1 MASSRSRNKKPEEVS
16 NSSAQRHNIA
26 HSKGDLV
33 MVELVVDEYSMHD
46 IVPGLVLK
54 DVRDYDSFAQVH
66 YRGNAQWTHVNRVK
80 RIKNAKS

>member
-16 NSSAQRHNIA
+16 SSSAQRHNIA

-54 DVRDYDSFAQVH
+54 DVRGYDSFAQVH
-66 YRGNAQWTHVNRVK
+66 YRGKVQWTHVNR
-80 RIKNAKS
+80 IKNAKS

>member
-1 MASSRSRNKKPEEVS
+1 MASSRSRNKKPEEAS
-16 NSSAQRHNIA
+16 SSSAQKRNIA
-26 HSKGDLV
+26 HSRGDLV

-66 YRGNAQWTHVNRVK
+66 YRGKAQWTHVNRVK
-80 RIKNAKS
+80 RVNNERS

>member
-1 MASSRSRNKKPEEVS
+1 
-16 NSSAQRHNIA
+16 
-26 HSKGDLV
+26 

-66 YRGNAQWTHVNRVK
+66 YRGKAQWTHINRVK
-80 RIKNAKS
+80 RVKNAKS